1 MKTKILDPRL
11 ARREAESRVCRDR
24 GDDDLIRVCLEIHLR
39 QAVGD
44 DS

>member
-11 ARREAESRVCRDR
+11 R

-44 DS
+44 DG